1 MRNNLHDSNPGD
13 ALDMTERRPVV
24 ETLKDE
30 HGNLIEIYSYHN
42 STDDCPAT
50 AQTNS
55 GAMLMSDVEKLRL
68 LATLP
73 PEQREGTD
81 DVDLRRLMVRR
92 DPGATAREK
101 VLTRGQKV
109 KRAVVRTYIL
119 IITCAVLL
127 VAGAAGYVY
136 YEFTKPGKRMVDFRT
151 CQFVDE
157 KLGIEIT
164 GKREYSYLERS
175 LFGVHFR
182 LDKDIEEKTQI
193 DIKGES
199 ITVVGI
205 NKDGSWWNKF
215 ADVGERGIM
224 ILNHAD
230 QYVFATKKKAPV
242 VGYDQFCR

>member
-1 MRNNLHDSNPGD
+1 MRNHLHDSNPGD
-13 ALDMTERRPVV
+13 DLDTAMKASEQKHGSEP
-24 ETLKDE
+24 LQIFGG
-30 HGNLIEIYSYHN
+30 HGNAQDG
-42 STDDCPAT
+42 TT
-50 AQTNS
+50 AITNE
-55 GAMLMSDVEKLRL
+55 GEMSLEEALQRQGRL
-68 LATLP
+68 PVLHDAG
-73 PEQREGTD
+73 E
-81 DVDLRRLMVRR
+81 
-92 DPGATAREK
+92 AARAK
-101 VLTRGQKV
+101 VMTRGQKV

-127 VAGAAGYVY
+127 AAGAVGYVY

-157 KLGIEIT
+157 KMGIEIT

-175 LFGVHFR
+175 LFGVNFR
-182 LDKDIEEKTQI
+182 LDKDIEEKTTI
-193 DIKGES
+193 DIKGDA

-215 ADVGERGIM
+215 ADMGERGIM

-242 VGYDQFCR
+242 VGYEQFCH

>member
-1 MRNNLHDSNPGD
+1 
-13 ALDMTERRPVV
+13 MTERRPVV

-30 HGNLIEIYSYHN
+30 HGNLIEIYSYHDA
-42 STDDCPAT
+42 TDDCPAT

-81 DVDLRRLMVRR
+81 SVDLRRLMVRR
-92 DPGATAREK
+92 DPGANARER

-119 IITCAVLL
+119 IISAVVLL
-127 VAGAAGYVY
+127 VAGAAGYGY

-151 CQFVDE
+151 CSFVDE
-157 KLGIEIT
+157 KLGVEIT
-164 GKREYSYLERS
+164 GKREFSYLERS

-182 LDKDIEEKTQI
+182 LDKDIEQKTII
-193 DIKGES
+193 DIKGDP

-215 ADVGERGIM
+215 ADMGERGVM
-224 ILNHAD
+224 ILPQAD

-242 VGYDQFCR
+242 VSYEQFCR